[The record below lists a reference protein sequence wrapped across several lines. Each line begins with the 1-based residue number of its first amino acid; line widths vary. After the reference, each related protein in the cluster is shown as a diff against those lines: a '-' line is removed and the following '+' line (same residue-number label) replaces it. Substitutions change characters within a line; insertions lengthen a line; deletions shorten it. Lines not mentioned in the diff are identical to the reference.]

1 MVTISQPSSVLTL
14 INTFEVDPSRCDE
27 LLALLVEAT
36 DTTMRHIDGFI
47 SASFHRSLDN
57 RHVANYAQWTSKQA
71 FDAMLNDPNAQVHM
85 KAAAKLS
92 ISFSPILYHVVHV
105 DERSQ

>member
-1 MVTISQPSSVLTL
+1 MVTIAQQPPVITL
-14 INTFEVDPSRCDE
+14 INTFEVEPSKCDE

-36 DTTMRHIDGFI
+36 DSVMRHIDGFI
-47 SASFHRSLDN
+47 SANFHRSLDD
-57 RHVANYAQWTSKQA
+57 RYIANYAQWVSKQS
-71 FDAMLNDPNAQVHM
+71 FEAMLANPDAQVHM
-85 KAAAKLS
+85 QAAAQLA

>member
-1 MVTISQPSSVLTL
+1 MVTIAQQPPVITL
-14 INTFEVDPSRCDE
+14 INTFEVEPSRCDD

-36 DTTMRHIDGFI
+36 DAVMRHLDGFV
-47 SASFHRSLDN
+47 SANFHRSLDD
-57 RHVANYAQWTSKQA
+57 RYIANYAQWTSKQA
-71 FDAMLNDPNAQVHM
+71 FEAMLANPDAQVHM
-85 KAAAKLS
+85 KAAAKLA